1 MKVKYKHLTN
11 YAIDKLIIVSLEQAL
26 YQALVV
32 INNEEHIVWDTE
44 STLVQTR
51 TLNAMKE
58 RFETLAIPEAVLR
71 QESPYDEMVGQ
82 ATKYHSNRLE
92 VPLGMSANPI
102 TNKLH

>member
-1 MKVKYKHLTN
+1 M
-11 YAIDKLIIVSLEQAL
+11 
-26 YQALVV
+26 
-32 INNEEHIVWDTE
+32 
-44 STLVQTR
+44 R
-51 TLNAMKE
+51 E